1 MDSIASKVSNLSHLR
16 QLHAQLITNSL
27 HHLNRWGSLLIARCT
42 RHHAPPSY
50 TRLIFDAVPRPDI
63 HVLTAMFKYY
73 TNAHL
78 GTAYFEQAVSLYR
91 RMQSCN
97 ARIVTFVYPVLI
109 KSAGE
114 FGFVLH
120 AHVLKLGLGCDQF
133 VRSAVMG
140 IYAKYGPVESARYM
154 FDEILERRVVDWNS
168 MISGYWKLGN
178 EAEACRL
185 FDMMPERTVVTW
197 TCMVTGYAK
206 MKNLVKAR
214 DYFEKMPDKNVVS
227 WNAMLAGYAHNWFA
241 EEVLGLFDDMMNS
254 KVQPNETT
262 WMFVIS
268 ACSSRGDPVL
278 ADSLVRKLND
288 KQVRLSYTGKTALI
302 DMYARCGRLRTARN
316 FFDDLRA
323 YRNSYTW
330 NVMISAYTRVGELN
344 MARELFDKM
353 PGKNLVSWN
362 SMIAGYAQNEKPAM
376 AIELFKDM
384 IATEKSLKPNEVTM
398 NHIKLSISGYNALIF
413 MYSKCGSLKDAKRVF
428 QEMAAKDLVS
438 YRTLIA
444 GFAAHGLGMDAV
456 LLLSKMK
463 EEGIEPNRATYIG
476 VLTACSHAGLL
487 EEGLKV
493 FDSIKDPEIDHYM
506 CLVELFGR
514 AGKLDEAGKFIERLP
529 KEQHPRLYESLQNA
543 SSNSPEKKGS

>member
-1 MDSIASKVSNLSHLR
+1 MDCITSKVSKFEPPQAAPCATHHKLSPQPLVLAAHHP
-16 QLHAQLITNSL
+16 LHS
-27 HHLNRWGSLLIARCT
+27 
-42 RHHAPPSY
+42 PP
-50 TRLIFDAVPRPDI
+50 RAAVVHP
-63 HVLTAMFKYY
+63 Y
-73 TNAHL
+73 
-78 GTAYFEQAVSLYR
+78 
-91 RMQSCN
+91 
-97 ARIVTFVYPVLI
+97 
-109 KSAGE
+109 
-114 FGFVLH
+114 
-120 AHVLKLGLGCDQF
+120 
-133 VRSAVMG
+133 
-140 IYAKYGPVESARYM
+140 
-154 FDEILERRVVDWNS
+154 
-168 MISGYWKLGN
+168 

-185 FDMMPERTVVTW
+185 FDMMPERTVGTW
-197 TCMVTGYAK
+197 TCMFTGYAK
-206 MKNLVKAR
+206 MKDLVKAR

-227 WNAMLAGYAHNWFA
+227 WNAMLAGYAHNGFA

-254 KVQPNETT
+254 KVQPNL
-262 WMFVIS
+262 IS

-278 ADSLVRKLND
+278 ADSLIRKLND

-302 DMYARCGRLRTARN
+302 DMYARCGSLRTARN
-316 FFDDLRA
+316 FFDDLVA

-330 NVMISAYTRVGELN
+330 NVMISAFTRVGELN

-353 PGKNLVSWN
+353 PEKNLVSWN
-362 SMIAGYAQNEKPAM
+362 SMVAGYAQNEKPAM

-384 IATEKSLKPNEVTM
+384 IATEKRLKPKEVTM

-413 MYSKCGSLKDAKRVF
+413 IYSKCGSLRDAKGVF

-444 GFAAHGLGMDAV
+444 GFAAHDLGMDAV

-463 EEGIEPNRATYIG
+463 EEGIEPNWVTYTG

-529 KEQHPRLYESLQNA
+529 KEQHPRLYEYLQNA
-543 SSNSPEKKGS
+543 SSNSPGKKGS